1 MARTIQSLER
11 AAAVLRLLAGGE
23 RRLGLSDIASALEL
37 AKGTTH
43 GLIRTLQQE
52 GFVEQD
58 PATGK
63 YQLGAELL
71 RLGNSYLDVHELRA
85 RALVWTDDLARSSG
99 ESVHLGVLHQQGV
112 LIVHHVFRPDDSR
125 QVLEVGAMQP
135 LHSTAL
141 GKVLCAYDP
150 VAHSEAAE
158 GARESLTDRTV
169 TALPQF
175 EDVLGLTRARG
186 WASDLEETWD
196 GIASIAAP
204 IHDRH
209 RFPVGAVG
217 ITGAVERVCHSEGE
231 LHPRLVAAVRDC
243 ARAVSRDLGAGR
255 F

>member
-1 MARTIQSLER
+1 MARNIQSLER
-11 AAAVLRLLAGGE
+11 AAAMLRLLAGGE
-23 RRLGLSDIASALEL
+23 RRLGLSEIASALGL
-37 AKGTTH
+37 AKGTAH
-43 GLIRTLQQE
+43 GILRTLQAE
-52 GFVEQD
+52 GFVEQES
-58 PATGK
+58 ASGR

-99 ESVHLGVLHQQGV
+99 ESVYLGVLHQQGV

-141 GKVLCAYDP
+141 GKVLAAYDP

-158 GARESLTDRTV
+158 ADWPALTTRTV
-169 TALPQF
+169 VDPDDF
-175 EDVLGLTRARG
+175 EGVLDITRARG
-186 WASDLEETWD
+186 YASDVEETWE
-196 GIASIAAP
+196 GIASVAAP
-204 IHDRH
+204 IHDR
-209 RFPVGAVG
+209 RRMPVGAVG
-217 ITGAVERVCHSEGE
+217 ITGAVERVQKDGE
-231 LHPRLVAAVRDC
+231 LRPDLIAAVRDC